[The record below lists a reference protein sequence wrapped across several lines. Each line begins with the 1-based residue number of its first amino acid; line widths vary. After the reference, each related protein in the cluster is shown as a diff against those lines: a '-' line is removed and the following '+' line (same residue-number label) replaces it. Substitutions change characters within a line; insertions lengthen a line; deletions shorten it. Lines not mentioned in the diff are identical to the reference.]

1 MAETDDIPVTQCGPT
16 RSPGTDAITPTAHPA
31 TGAPGNGNPTH
42 RRKPATAPAPHPPAH
57 TGHGMADNWLL
68 HSFLELGALPGAVP
82 SARVHARQRLW
93 EWGQTKLTD
102 NAELVGCSTL
112 KWPHCS
118 PLIWPHPG
126 AVAAGL
132 LHSDLAPPAR
142 LGRRIFRHAGEVP
155 GQAGCLGGL
164 LVTSGCRPL
173 TVWGRDGVEG
183 GAVRRDPLGL
193 PAGGV
198 RRPGAGPQVRR
209 APADGAAGDRLAAA
223 AGPQAAGAGG
233 AGAGGGRR

>member
-1 MAETDDIPVTQCGPT
+1 MVAP
-16 RSPGTDAITPTAHPA
+16 RSTAWRVGTAARPSPRQRDRAVRLPSSAWVRLLGDASTVVAYH
-31 TGAPGNGNPTH
+31 
-42 RRKPATAPAPHPPAH
+42 
-57 TGHGMADNWLL
+57 
-68 HSFLELGALPGAVP
+68 
-82 SARVHARQRLW
+82 ARVHRRGPGEHWFWLGPISGSGGA
-93 EWGQTKLTD
+93 KLRVP
-102 NAELVGCSTL
+102 AAMGGAGCSTL

-198 RRPGAGPQVRR
+198 RRP
-209 APADGAAGDRLAAA
+209 A

-233 AGAGGGRR
+233 AGAGGGRRVDRCDAARGPGGAAQAAAHR